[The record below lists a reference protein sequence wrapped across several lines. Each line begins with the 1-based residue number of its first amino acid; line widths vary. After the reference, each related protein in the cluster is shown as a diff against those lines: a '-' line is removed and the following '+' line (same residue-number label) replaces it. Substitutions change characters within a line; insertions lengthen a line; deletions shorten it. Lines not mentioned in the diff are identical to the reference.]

1 MATSGVVAQAT
12 LQVERQ
18 LAIAFAQCGKPISTV
33 SGELLSMA
41 RDLAQMELW
50 ALSNDG
56 VNLWC
61 MRKNVF
67 RLDAGD
73 SVVAMTRGTVDV
85 INALSRTLTEPAH
98 VSFSAVDYS
107 GVQLTGGA
115 AYIRNVSGVFQAA
128 GDVSLV
134 VECSDDGVAWSAISA
149 LNTATVSADA
159 SFSIDLDNSELKEWW
174 RLRDVSGLLLAID
187 SLKFQT
193 VSQEY
198 PVSKFNRD
206 EYQLLPDKS
215 RLGPRPLQFWFDKQN
230 DPPQLWVWP
239 VPQDNSQQLVVWEQS
254 LIEDI
259 GDLFNE
265 LAVPRRWYLAAVAII
280 AASVASIIP
289 PAELPPGRLQELINK
304 RDYERERAQG
314 GETDGSPSTL
324 LPRISVY
331 TR

>member
-1 MATSGVVAQAT
+1 MSTSGVVAQTT

-18 LAIAFAQCGKPISTV
+18 IALAFAKCGKPISTV
-33 SGELLSMA
+33 SGELLAMA
-41 RDLAQMELW
+41 RELAQAELW

-73 SVVAMTRGTVDV
+73 AVVPMTQGTVDV
-85 INALSRTLTEPAH
+85 INALSRTLTQPAYLTL
-98 VSFSAVDYS
+98 SDPAWS
-107 GVQLTGGA
+107 GVQLTDGP
-115 AYIRNVSGVFQAA
+115 AYIRNVSAVFQAA

-134 VECSDDGVAWSAISA
+134 VECSDDGVTWTPLTQ
-149 LNTATVSADA
+149 LNTATVEPNAP
-159 SFSIDLDNSELKEWW
+159 FSIDLDNSELKVFW
-174 RLRDVSGLLLAID
+174 RLRDTSGVLLALSGLQFRTI
-187 SLKFQT
+187 F
-193 VSQEY
+193 QEY

-206 EYQLLPDKS
+206 EYQLLPDKTRS
-215 RLGPRPLQFWFDKQN
+215 GARPLQFWFDKQVN
-230 DPPQLWVWP
+230 PQLWIWP
-239 VPQDNSQQLVVWEQS
+239 VPQDDSQQLVVWEQS

-265 LAVPRRWYLAAVAII
+265 LAVPRRWYLAIICII

-289 PAELPPGRLQELINK
+289 PAELPPGRLQELTNQ
-304 RDYERERAQG
+304 RDFERERAQG
-314 GETDGSPSTL
+314 GETDGSPSTF